1 MARQLQYKALPH
13 WLLKGGDKFK
23 LLSQLFD
30 WASIKLG
37 TIGAGWEETVEDVF
51 FLMPYGSLCFD

>member
-1 MARQLQYKALPH
+1 MAGQLQYKALPH

-51 FLMPYGSLCFD
+51 F